1 MDTMKLFL
9 GTIIALLLAAL
20 VMSWNGMQQGV
31 KNTSAEETQRL
42 SKQIE
47 ALKAEQDRLAL
58 ERQLL
63 QQNTALAVAPP
74 IAPPAPDTEALK
86 AQVDANSQ
94 QLALLAAEKEKAER
108 DAKLA
113 AGENLLL
120 AGRKMEEQNTLM
132 REARLISQAL
142 LVGKITEYV
151 EDAQYGG
158 FVTLQVLMPEQVQQG
173 SILAIRRKTGILG
186 QIKVTS
192 IEGGEAVASPLP
204 GFGTIPPEAGD
215 ELILPPRF

>member
-1 MDTMKLFL
+1 MKLFL

-113 AGENLLL
+113 DGENLLL

>member
-1 MDTMKLFL
+1 
-9 GTIIALLLAAL
+9 
-20 VMSWNGMQQGV
+20 MSWNGMQQGV

-113 AGENLLL
+113 DGENLLL

>member
-113 AGENLLL
+113 DGENLLL

>member
-1 MDTMKLFL
+1 MKLFL

>member
-74 IAPPAPDTEALK
+74 IAPPAPDTEVLK
-86 AQVDANSQ
+86 AQVEANSQ

-113 AGENLLL
+113 DGENLLL